1 MATLH
6 QLKTHPTFVEGC
18 FGCKVATL
26 QVGYC
31 GQGGGDATAQKSWD
45 SELDLYASARAQGIQ
60 PDATNRRQTQ
70 QAIDWSQRTG
80 KAYSEE
86 TKQEH
91 NRDKALE
98 RFAV

>member
-6 QLKTHPTFVEGC
+6 QIKTHPEFVEGC

-26 QVGYC
+26 KVGFC
-31 GQGGGDATAQKSWD
+31 GQGGLDATAQKKWD
-45 SELDLYASARAQGIQ
+45 GELDLYASARKAGIQ
-60 PDATNRRQTQ
+60 PDKTNRREVQK
-70 QAIDWSQRTG
+70 AIDWSEQTG

-91 NRDKALE
+91 DTNTALE